1 MRFSGIW
8 IPADVAA
15 HKNLSPRSKIAYGLI
30 ASLDNEDGCYASNS
44 YMGEILN
51 LEGRQVRYVIDEL
64 VQAGLVLRVLGD
76 SGRILKTIEKAAVE
90 LALDE
95 SNKDDHGN
103 KLPGGRQK
111 IAGGGGKKL
120 PPNSKED
127 NKVDKVNK
135 ALNPLPFPSPRFIAA
150 WGNWVDYRRDLKK
163 PLHWKTINATFDML
177 KTAWTEDEA
186 VAAIEEA
193 ISKGWLSFYKSK
205 RNPAPGL
212 TADDHA
218 QPW

>member
-8 IPADVAA
+8 IPADVVA
-15 HKNLSPRSKIAYGLI
+15 NNRLSARAKIAYGLI
-30 ASLDNEDGCYASNS
+30 SSLDNEDGCYASNS
-44 YMGEILN
+44 YIGDILEV
-51 LEGRQVRYVIDEL
+51 EGRQVRYIIEEL
-64 VQAGLVLRVLGD
+64 IEAGLVMRVMD
-76 SGRILKTIEKAAVE
+76 ESGRTLKTIEKAAIE

-95 SNKDDHGN
+95 SKKDDHGN

-135 ALNPLPFPSPRFIAA
+135 ALNSVPFATPRFIHA
-150 WGNWVDYRRDLKK
+150 WANWVDYRRDLKK

-177 KTAWTEDEA
+177 KAAWTEDEA

-193 ISKGWLSFYKSK
+193 IRNGWMSFYKSK